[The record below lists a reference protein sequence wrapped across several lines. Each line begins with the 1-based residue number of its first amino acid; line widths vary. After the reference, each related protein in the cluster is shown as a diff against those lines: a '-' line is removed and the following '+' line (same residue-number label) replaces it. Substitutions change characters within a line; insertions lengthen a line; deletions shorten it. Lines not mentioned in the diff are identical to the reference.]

1 MVTRTDKY
9 GCHGNHL
16 ENRCHFKMGI
26 FLEMSVLVQLFVAM
40 VTMVTKI
47 SLDTEVCVNDLV
59 LKMIK
64 VGVNGKS
71 VDIMSTWG

>member
-16 ENRCHFKMGI
+16 NNRYHFKMGI
-26 FLEMSVLVQLFVAM
+26 FLKMSVLVRLFVAM
-40 VTMVTKI
+40 VTMVTSI
-47 SLDTEVCVNDLV
+47 SLDTKVFVNDLV
-59 LKMIK
+59 LKKIK
-64 VGVNGKS
+64 VGVKGQN